1 MTLLVTIYA
10 IDLRRYPPVPYTST
24 HAHARRVKAS
34 RASAG
39 LRARTEAI
47 PIYYLCTKKF
57 YYTLGDEAKLV
68 LKPNTLP
75 QLI

>member
-1 MTLLVTIYA
+1 MYNATVTLLVNSSLTQSMLDRYA
-10 IDLRRYPPVPYTST
+10 PIPYTST
-24 HAHARRVKAS
+24 HAHTRRVKAS

-57 YYTLGDEAKLV
+57 YYTPGDETKLV
-68 LKPNTLP
+68 
-75 QLI
+75 